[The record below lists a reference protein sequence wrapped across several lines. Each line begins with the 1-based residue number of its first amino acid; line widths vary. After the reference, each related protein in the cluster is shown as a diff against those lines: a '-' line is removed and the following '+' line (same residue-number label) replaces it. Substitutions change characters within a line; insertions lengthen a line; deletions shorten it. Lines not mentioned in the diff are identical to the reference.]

1 MPTQAQQRQ
10 IAKHRV
16 RVLRGALKIVDTRVE
31 LMDRRLKK
39 LLERET
45 LITVG
50 SFDSFLVNM
59 NGLFERIKVLEQTTM
74 HAMTTFL
81 IE

>member
-16 RVLRGALKIVDTRVE
+16 RVMRGALKLVDTRLE
-31 LMDRRLKK
+31 IMERRLNK

-50 SFDSFLVNM
+50 SFDSYLKNM
-59 NGLFERIKVLEQTTM
+59 AGFFERIKILEQTTM